1 MVSVGSLGAYDMT
14 QKLSYARER
23 ALPNVSTSPYYR
35 FVEGWTKTGNVK
47 KYHVSGT
54 STPSS
59 YNNKVYN
66 SNSMTSGTSGHP
78 TGTQIASGYYL
89 GKELMRPM
97 PQQEIGSTV
106 NLYSRRVYSVGS
118 TGSVPV
124 LLGELCYLKGEH
136 VNDTRLADLE
146 GNPLSCS
153 TSMSMLAYVQNENGL
168 SLSV

>member
-1 MVSVGSLGAYDMT
+1 
-14 QKLSYARER
+14 
-23 ALPNVSTSPYYR
+23 
-35 FVEGWTKTGNVK
+35 
-47 KYHVSGT
+47 
-54 STPSS
+54 
-59 YNNKVYN
+59 
-66 SNSMTSGTSGHP
+66 MTSGTSGYP

-97 PQQEIGSTV
+97 AAQEVGSTV

-118 TGSVPV
+118 TGAVPI

-153 TSMSMLAYVQNENGL
+153 TSHNMLYYVQNENQPTL
-168 SLSV
+168 SA